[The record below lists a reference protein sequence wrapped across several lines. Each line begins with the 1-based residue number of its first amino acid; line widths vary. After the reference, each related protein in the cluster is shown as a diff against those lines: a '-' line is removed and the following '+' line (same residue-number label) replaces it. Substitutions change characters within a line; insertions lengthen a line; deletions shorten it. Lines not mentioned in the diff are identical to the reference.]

1 MTVKHNATD
10 TPTWKSWRNMRR
22 RAGKHPRYLHV
33 TVCER
38 WDDFTLFLEDMG
50 ERPEGSSLDRID
62 VTGNYEPGNCRWA
75 TPSVQSA
82 NQRRRRF
89 SQKPGRYIYQR
100 PSGQCWELRMELPHC
115 VFSHYCSS
123 FEEAEELRS
132 ITEFEREVHARLG
145 CELV

>member
-50 ERPEGSSLDRID
+50 ERPKGYQLDRID
-62 VTGNYEPGNCRWA
+62 CNGPYSPENCRWA
-75 TPSVQSA
+75 SRLLQGR
-82 NQRRRRF
+82 NRRPRKYIK
-89 SQKPGRYIYQR
+89 QEGRYFRVDIT
-100 PSGQCWELRMELPHC
+100 LLPRKLHRRG
-115 VFSHYCSS
+115 FSTLA
-123 FEEAEELRS
+123 EAEDYLADCL
-132 ITEFEREVHARLG
+132 FEREIYHRLNTIT
-145 CELV
+145 